1 LSSGDDLCGG
11 ELEEVAGF
19 STWQLEVVMRVG
31 SSQTKLIV
39 VRGNS
44 GSGKSAIAA
53 ELRERYGRGVAIVS
67 QDNLRRVVL
76 RDRDRRGAA
85 NIGLIGLTAR
95 YALDHG
101 FHVVVEGIMYSDR
114 YSEMLLGLCQ
124 DHVGGSHLYYIDLP
138 LAETLRRHAT
148 KPNAE
153 EFGEAEMTEWYLPRD
168 LLPGDVE
175 NIIGA
180 ESTLEDSVQRI
191 VDETRLLTEQVPEH
205 ASL

>member
-1 LSSGDDLCGG
+1 
-11 ELEEVAGF
+11 
-19 STWQLEVVMRVG
+19 VVPQVG
-31 SSQTKLIV
+31 SSRTKLIV
-39 VRGNS
+39 LRANS

-53 ELRERYGRGVAIVS
+53 ELRGRYGRGIAIVG

-76 RDRDRRGAA
+76 RDRDRIGAA

-101 FHVVVEGIMYSDR
+101 FHVVIEGILYADR
-114 YSEMLLGLCQ
+114 YSEMLLDLCR
-124 DHVGGSHLYYIDLP
+124 DHVGGSYLYYIDLP

-148 KPNAE
+148 KPNSH
-153 EFGEAEMTEWYLPRD
+153 EFGEAELTDWYRPRD
-168 LLPGDVE
+168 LLPGGVE

-191 VDETRLLTEQVPEH
+191 VDETALLADRVPEH